1 MGKQFE
7 SAHPGVK
14 VVFSYGP
21 SSGLAEQINQGAP
34 ADVFASASTTNM
46 DQVVSAGAASNPT
59 AFARNFMEIAAPP
72 SNPGEV
78 ESVND
83 LANKGVKVALCQAA
97 RPVRGHRGA
106 GVQQREDLGQA
117 GHRGAGRE
125 VGAREGRAR

>member
-1 MGKQFE
+1 
-7 SAHPGVK
+7 
-14 VVFSYGP
+14 
-21 SSGLAEQINQGAP
+21 
-34 ADVFASASTTNM
+34 M

-59 AFARNFMEIAAPP
+59 AFAKNFMEIAAPP

-97 RPVRGHRGA
+97 VPC
-106 GVQQREDLGQA
+106 GVTAAQVSNNANLGQA